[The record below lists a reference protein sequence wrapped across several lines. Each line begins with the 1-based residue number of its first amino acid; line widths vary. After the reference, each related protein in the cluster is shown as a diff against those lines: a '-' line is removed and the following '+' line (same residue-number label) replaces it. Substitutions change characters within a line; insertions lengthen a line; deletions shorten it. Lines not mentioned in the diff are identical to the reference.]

1 MLHLI
6 GGLDTPSSGSITVAG
21 HDLSRASD
29 RELAAYR
36 NLKVGFVFQTFNLH
50 PTYTALENVAI
61 PLIFSKVSAGE
72 RTKRAAAALD
82 SVGMSHRAGHL
93 PNQLS
98 GGERQRV
105 AIARALVTNP
115 RVIVADEP
123 TGNLDSTNGARVMD
137 MLGTLNKEKGI
148 TLLVATHDAEL
159 AGRSE
164 RVITMRDGRV
174 TGDNQK

>member
-1 MLHLI
+1 M
-6 GGLDTPSSGSITVAG
+6 
-21 HDLSRASD
+21 
-29 RELAAYR
+29 
-36 NLKVGFVFQTFNLH
+36 
-50 PTYTALENVAI
+50 
-61 PLIFSKVSAGE
+61 
-72 RTKRAAAALD
+72 
-82 SVGMSHRAGHL
+82 
-93 PNQLS
+93 
-98 GGERQRV
+98 
-105 AIARALVTNP
+105 TNP

-148 TLLVATHDAEL
+148 TLLLATHDAEL